1 MNRYKGVFRNLIIWA
16 IIIVSMVIVFN
27 IFSGNQHKGKLFIP
41 TSYFEK
47 LIKKG
52 DIKNV
57 VIQGNTLTGYTKEGA
72 VIKTFISPSDSYI
85 YKELREHNVTYTYK
99 PVERES
105 WIGNF
110 VISWLPTILFF
121 LFFILLIRQFQAGGN
136 KVMSFSKSR
145 AKIFID
151 NKPKV
156 SFNDVAGIDEIKEEV
171 KEIVDFLKNPKK
183 YQKLG
188 ARIPKGIL
196 LAGPPGTGKT
206 LLAKAIAGE
215 AGVPFLSVS
224 GSEFVE
230 MFVGVGASRVRDLF
244 EQAKKNAPCIIFID
258 EIDAVGRKRGI
269 GIGGGHDEREQ
280 TLNQLLVEM
289 DGFESKDGIIVIA
302 ATNRPD
308 ILDPALLRPGRFDR
322 QITIPLPDVKG
333 RLEIL
338 KIHAKNKPLAE
349 DVDLEIIAK
358 STPGFS
364 GADLENLLNEAA
376 LIAAK
381 KNKEKIDM
389 EDLEEAKDKIL
400 MGVARKSLA
409 LSEREKV
416 TTAYHEAGHT
426 LVGWMLPHADKIHKV
441 TIIPRGRAL
450 GVTQQLPKEDMYTY
464 TLDYLMDRLA
474 VLFGGRVAE
483 EIFLNTISTGA
494 GNDIKVATD
503 IARKMVCEWGM
514 SEKVGPIHIK
524 VEDIFDVPV
533 NNQIISE
540 DLKKLIDEEVKR
552 ILDEAKN
559 NARELILKHKDK
571 VEKLAQ
577 ALLEKETLT
586 EEEIE
591 KIFGIP
597 QNQIKENFQKLENKE
612 SNQEKKESLK
622 EDKNGKTEKEDR

>member
-1 MNRYKGVFRNLIIWA
+1 M
-16 IIIVSMVIVFN
+16 
-27 IFSGNQHKGKLFIP
+27 
-41 TSYFEK
+41 
-47 LIKKG
+47 
-52 DIKNV
+52 
-57 VIQGNTLTGYTKEGA
+57 
-72 VIKTFISPSDSYI
+72 
-85 YKELREHNVTYTYK
+85 
-99 PVERES
+99 
-105 WIGNF
+105 
-110 VISWLPTILFF
+110 
-121 LFFILLIRQFQAGGN
+121 
-136 KVMSFSKSR
+136 
-145 AKIFID
+145 
-151 NKPKV
+151 
-156 SFNDVAGIDEIKEEV
+156 
-171 KEIVDFLKNPKK
+171 
-183 YQKLG
+183 
-188 ARIPKGIL
+188 
-196 LAGPPGTGKT
+196 
-206 LLAKAIAGE
+206 AKAIAGE

-322 QITIPLPDVKG
+322 QIMVPLPDVKG

-338 KIHAKNKPLAE
+338 KIHARNKPLAP
-349 DVDLEIIAK
+349 DVNLEVIAK

-381 KNKEKIDM
+381 KNKDKIDM
-389 EDLEEAKDKIL
+389 EDLEEAKDKII

-409 LSEREKV
+409 LSEREKI
-416 TTAYHEAGHT
+416 TTAYHEAGHA
-426 LVGWMLPHADKIHKV
+426 LVGWMLPYADKVHKV

-483 EIFLNTISTGA
+483 EVFLNTISTGA

-524 VEDIFDVPV
+524 VEDIFDIPT

-552 ILDEAKN
+552 ILNEAQEK
-559 NARELILKHKDK
+559 AKKLILENKDK

-591 KIFGIP
+591 QIFGIA
-597 QNQIKENFQKLENKE
+597 QDEIKKLDKKKNFEKNNGNILKN
-612 SNQEKKESLK
+612 NEKKED
-622 EDKNGKTEKEDR
+622 ENEENR

>member
-1 MNRYKGVFRNLIIWA
+1 LSKYKGVFRNLIIWA
-16 IIIVSMVIVFN
+16 VIIIVMVAVFN
-27 IFSGNQHKGKLFIP
+27 FFSASQQKNSIFIP
-41 TSYFEK
+41 TSHFEK
-47 LIKKG
+47 LIKEG
-52 DIKNV
+52 EIKS
-57 VIQGNTLTGYTKEGA
+57 VIIKGNTLTGYTKDGKT
-72 VIKTFISPSDSYI
+72 VKTFISPSDSGF
-85 YKELREHNVTYTYK
+85 YKELRQYNVTYTYK
-99 PVERES
+99 PVEKEG
-105 WIGNF
+105 WIGGF
-110 VISWLPTILFF
+110 IISWLPTILFF

-156 SFNDVAGIDEIKEEV
+156 TFNDVAGIDEIKEEV
-171 KEIVDFLKNPKK
+171 KEVVNFLRNPKK

-258 EIDAVGRKRGI
+258 EIDAVGRKRGV

-322 QITIPLPDVKG
+322 QIMVPLPDVKG

-338 KIHAKNKPLAE
+338 KIHAKNKPLAP
-349 DVDLEIIAK
+349 DVDLEVIAK

-381 KNKEKIDM
+381 KDKDKIDM
-389 EDLEEAKDKIL
+389 EDLEEAKDKII

-409 LSEREKV
+409 LSEREKI
-416 TTAYHEAGHT
+416 TTAYHEAGHA
-426 LVGWMLPHADKIHKV
+426 LVGWMLPNADKVHKV
-441 TIIPRGRAL
+441 TIIPRGKAL

-483 EIFLNTISTGA
+483 EIFLDTISTGA
-494 GNDIKVATD
+494 GNDIKVATE

-514 SEKVGPIHIK
+514 SEKVGPIHVK
-524 VEDIFDVPV
+524 VEDVFDIPT

-552 ILDEAKN
+552 ILDEAQEK
-559 NARELILKHKDK
+559 AKKLILENKDK
-571 VEKLAQ
+571 VEKLAK

-591 KIFGIP
+591 KIFGVS
-597 QNQIKENFQKLENKE
+597 QEDIKKVGKKI
-612 SNQEKKESLK
+612 EKKE
-622 EDKNGKTEKEDR
+622 EKNEENR

>member
-1 MNRYKGVFRNLIIWA
+1 MSRYKGILRNLIIWA
-16 IIIVSMVIVFN
+16 LIIIVMVAIFN
-27 IFSGNQHKGKLFIP
+27 IFSSSQHKNSIFIP

-47 LIKKG
+47 LIKNG
-52 DIKNV
+52 EIKSV
-57 VIQGNTLTGYTKEGA
+57 VIKGNSLTGYTKDGEI
-72 VIKTFISPSDSYI
+72 VKTFISPSDSDF
-85 YKELREHNVTYTYK
+85 YKELRQYNVTYTYK
-99 PVERES
+99 PIEKEG

-110 VISWLPTILFF
+110 IVSWLPTILFF

-171 KEIVDFLKNPKK
+171 REIVDFLKNPKK

-322 QITIPLPDVKG
+322 QIMVPLPDVKG

-349 DVDLEIIAK
+349 DVDLETIAR

-381 KNKEKIDM
+381 KNKDKIDM
-389 EDLEEAKDKIL
+389 EDLEEAKDKII

-409 LSEREKV
+409 LSEREKI
-416 TTAYHEAGHT
+416 TTAYHEAGHA
-426 LVGWMLPHADKIHKV
+426 LVGWMLPNADKVHKV

-524 VEDIFDVPV
+524 VEDIFDVPT

-552 ILDEAKN
+552 ILDEAQKK
-559 NARELILKHKDK
+559 ARKIILENKDK
-571 VEKLAQ
+571 VERLAQ

-591 KIFGIP
+591 KIFKVS
-597 QNQIKENFQKLENKE
+597 QNEIKKVDKKDKLEKADDNIL
-612 SNQEKKESLK
+612 KKDKNK
-622 EDKNGKTEKEDR
+622 EDKNEKNR

>member
-1 MNRYKGVFRNLIIWA
+1 
-16 IIIVSMVIVFN
+16 MVIVFN

-559 NARELILKHKDK
+559 KARDLILKHKDK

>member
-1 MNRYKGVFRNLIIWA
+1 MSKYKGVFRNLIIWA
-16 IIIVSMVIVFN
+16 VIIIVMVAVFN
-27 IFSGNQHKGKLFIP
+27 FFSASQQKNSIFIP
-41 TSYFEK
+41 TSHFEK
-47 LIKKG
+47 LIKEG
-52 DIKNV
+52 EIKS
-57 VIQGNTLTGYTKEGA
+57 VIIKGNTLTGYTKDGKT
-72 VIKTFISPSDSYI
+72 VKTFISPSDSGF
-85 YKELREHNVTYTYK
+85 YKELRQYNVTYTYK
-99 PVERES
+99 PVEKEG
-105 WIGNF
+105 WIGGF
-110 VISWLPTILFF
+110 IISWLPTILFF

-156 SFNDVAGIDEIKEEV
+156 TFNDVAGIDEIKEEV
-171 KEIVDFLKNPKK
+171 KEVVNFLRNPKK

-258 EIDAVGRKRGI
+258 EIDAVGRKRGV

-322 QITIPLPDVKG
+322 QIMVPLPDVKG

-338 KIHAKNKPLAE
+338 KIHAKNKPLAP
-349 DVDLEIIAK
+349 DVDLEVIAK

-381 KNKEKIDM
+381 KDKDKIDM
-389 EDLEEAKDKIL
+389 EDLEEAKDKII

-409 LSEREKV
+409 LSEREKI
-416 TTAYHEAGHT
+416 TTAYHEAGHA
-426 LVGWMLPHADKIHKV
+426 LVGWMLPNADKVHKV
-441 TIIPRGRAL
+441 TIIPRGKAL

-483 EIFLNTISTGA
+483 EIFLDTISTGA
-494 GNDIKVATD
+494 GNDIKVATE

-514 SEKVGPIHIK
+514 SEKVGPIHVK
-524 VEDIFDVPV
+524 VEDVFDIPT

-552 ILDEAKN
+552 ILDEAQEK
-559 NARELILKHKDK
+559 AKKLILENKDK
-571 VEKLAQ
+571 VEKLAK

-591 KIFGIP
+591 KIFGVS
-597 QNQIKENFQKLENKE
+597 QEDIKKVGKKI
-612 SNQEKKESLK
+612 EKKE
-622 EDKNGKTEKEDR
+622 EKNEENR

>member
-1 MNRYKGVFRNLIIWA
+1 
-16 IIIVSMVIVFN
+16 MVAVFN
-27 IFSGNQHKGKLFIP
+27 FFSASQQKNSIFIP
-41 TSYFEK
+41 TSHFEK
-47 LIKKG
+47 LIKEG
-52 DIKNV
+52 EIKS
-57 VIQGNTLTGYTKEGA
+57 VIIKGNTLTGYTKDGKT
-72 VIKTFISPSDSYI
+72 VKTFISPSDSGF
-85 YKELREHNVTYTYK
+85 YKELRQYNVTYTYK
-99 PVERES
+99 PVEKEG
-105 WIGNF
+105 WIGGF
-110 VISWLPTILFF
+110 IISWLPTILFF

-156 SFNDVAGIDEIKEEV
+156 TFNDVAGIDEIKEEV
-171 KEIVDFLKNPKK
+171 KEVVNFLRNPKK

-258 EIDAVGRKRGI
+258 EIDAVGRKRGV

-322 QITIPLPDVKG
+322 QIMVPLPDVKG

-338 KIHAKNKPLAE
+338 KIHAKNKPLAP
-349 DVDLEIIAK
+349 DVDLEVIAK

-381 KNKEKIDM
+381 KDKDKIDM
-389 EDLEEAKDKIL
+389 EDLEEAKDKII

-409 LSEREKV
+409 LSEREKI
-416 TTAYHEAGHT
+416 TTAYHEAGHA
-426 LVGWMLPHADKIHKV
+426 LVGWMLPNADKVHKV
-441 TIIPRGRAL
+441 TIIPRGKAL

-483 EIFLNTISTGA
+483 EIFLDTISTGA
-494 GNDIKVATD
+494 GNDIKVATE

-514 SEKVGPIHIK
+514 SEKVGPIHVK
-524 VEDIFDVPV
+524 VEDVFDIPT

-552 ILDEAKN
+552 ILDEAQEK
-559 NARELILKHKDK
+559 AKKLILENKDK
-571 VEKLAQ
+571 VEKLAK

-591 KIFGIP
+591 KIFGVS
-597 QNQIKENFQKLENKE
+597 QEDIKKVGKKI
-612 SNQEKKESLK
+612 EKKE
-622 EDKNGKTEKEDR
+622 EKNEENR

>member
-1 MNRYKGVFRNLIIWA
+1 MSKYKGVLRNLVIWA
-16 IIIVSMVIVFN
+16 VIIIVMVAVFN
-27 IFSGNQHKGKLFIP
+27 FFSNSQQKNNVFIP
-41 TSYFEK
+41 TSHFEQ
-47 LIKKG
+47 LIKEG
-52 DIKNV
+52 EIKNV
-57 VIQGNTLTGYTKEGA
+57 IIKGNTLTGYTKDGKT
-72 VIKTFISPSDSYI
+72 VKTFISPSDSDF
-85 YKELREHNVTYTYK
+85 YKKLREYNVTYTYK
-99 PVERES
+99 PVEKEG
-105 WIGNF
+105 WIGGF
-110 VISWLPTILFF
+110 IISWLPTILFF

-171 KEIVDFLKNPKK
+171 KEIVNFLRDPKK

-258 EIDAVGRKRGI
+258 EIDAVGRKRGV

-322 QITIPLPDVKG
+322 QIMVPLPDVKG

-338 KIHAKNKPLAE
+338 KIHAKNKPLAP
-349 DVDLEIIAK
+349 DVDLEVIAK

-381 KNKEKIDM
+381 KNKDKIDM
-389 EDLEEAKDKIL
+389 EDLEEAKDKII

-409 LSEREKV
+409 LSEREKI
-416 TTAYHEAGHT
+416 TTAYHEAGHA
-426 LVGWMLPHADKIHKV
+426 LVGWMLPNADKVHKV
-441 TIIPRGRAL
+441 TIIPRGKAL

-483 EIFLNTISTGA
+483 EIFLDTISTGA

-514 SEKVGPIHIK
+514 SKKVGPIHVK
-524 VEDIFDVPV
+524 VEDIFDVST

-552 ILDEAKN
+552 ILNEAQEK
-559 NARELILKHKDK
+559 ARKLILENKDK
-571 VEKLAQ
+571 VENLAK

-591 KIFGIP
+591 KIFGVS
-597 QNQIKENFQKLENKE
+597 QEEIKKPEKE
-612 SNQEKKESLK
+612 IEKKE
-622 EDKNGKTEKEDR
+622 ERNEENR

>member
-559 NARELILKHKDK
+559 KARDLILKHKDK